1 MNAKYLAEIHIS
13 VVFILFKNRTSSAS
27 FINAKKK
34 KKGGG
39 GGGQGQDKYKAHL
52 RLKPT
57 LNSGNSETF
66 KGNNK

>member
-34 KKGGG
+34 KKRGWGRWARIG
-39 GGGQGQDKYKAHL
+39 
-52 RLKPT
+52 
-57 LNSGNSETF
+57 
-66 KGNNK
+66 